1 MFLWLGNWLKN
12 AERKLMT
19 KQVVLDASAVL
30 AYLQDESGSD
40 KVGVFLSE
48 GRAIIS
54 AVNFAEVVG
63 KLLEA
68 GLPEP
73 SVKTVIGLLELQVEP
88 LDDKQAWQTG
98 MLRMSTREFGLSL
111 GDRACLALA
120 YIKKLPVVTADKQWD
135 KLKMDIKIIQL
146 R

>member
-1 MFLWLGNWLKN
+1 
-12 AERKLMT
+12 MT

-30 AYLQDESGSD
+30 AYLQDESGCE
-40 KVGVFLSE
+40 KVDVVLSE
-48 GRAIIS
+48 GRAIMS
-54 AVNFAEVVG
+54 AVNYAEVVG

-68 GLPEP
+68 GLLES
-73 SVKTVIGLLELQVEP
+73 SVKTVMGNLELHIEP
-88 LDDKQAWQTG
+88 LDDKQAWETG

-135 KLKMDIKIIQL
+135 KLTVGIKIIQL

>member
-1 MFLWLGNWLKN
+1 
-12 AERKLMT
+12 MT

-30 AYLQDESGSD
+30 AFLQDENGSE
-40 KVGVFLSE
+40 KVDSVLSE

-54 AVNFAEVVG
+54 AVNYAEVVG

-68 GLPEP
+68 GLPES
-73 SVKTVIGLLELQVEP
+73 SVKIVMENLELQIEP
-88 LDDKQAWQTG
+88 LDDQQAWQAG
-98 MLRMSTREFGLSL
+98 MLRVSIREFGLSL

-120 YIKKLPVVTADKQWD
+120 HIKNLSIITADKQWD
-135 KLKMDIKIIQL
+135 KLKTDIKIIQL

>member
-1 MFLWLGNWLKN
+1 
-12 AERKLMT
+12 MT
-19 KQVVLDASAVL
+19 KKVVLDASAVL
-30 AYLQDESGSD
+30 AYLQDESGSE
-40 KVGVFLSE
+40 KVDVVLSE

-68 GLPEP
+68 GLPES
-73 SVKTVIGLLELQVEP
+73 SVKVVMGNLELQIEP
-88 LDDKQAWQTG
+88 LDDKQAWKTG
-98 MLRMSTREFGLSL
+98 VLRMSTKEFGLSL

-120 YIKKLPVVTADKQWD
+120 HIKKLPIVTADKQWD
-135 KLKMDIKIIQL
+135 ELKTDIKIIQL